1 MLYFFLNLFI
11 PNDLSDNCRELAAIL
26 FYLTRVQ
33 MFTIKKK
40 NIYYIFH
47 LFAGSTGELLCLIP
61 TKARDV
67 FMLCV
72 LTLFYYS
79 WRSHQSGLSGLVRRS
94 RLASDWLAASL
105 PRAQRAVESVS
116 QVHLPS
122 RMWANGAKV
131 KTVILFGG
139 KLSLP
144 SQRHHWLD

>member
-1 MLYFFLNLFI
+1 MIYQITVENWQQF
-11 PNDLSDNCRELAAIL
+11 C
-26 FYLTRVQ
+26 
-33 MFTIKKK
+33 FTLQESKCLKEK
-40 NIYYIFH
+40 NIYYIVH
-47 LFAGSTGELLCLIP
+47 LFAGSTGELLCLVP
-61 TKARDV
+61 TEARDV
-67 FMLCV
+67 CMLCV

-122 RMWANGAKV
+122 RMCANGAKV
-131 KTVILFGG
+131 KTVILLGG